1 MFKGDF
7 MKKTILIAS
16 VLALLTTGCSDK
28 TKSATSK
35 FIKVIPSSS
44 DINGSKDAIVKNLSS
59 KNYKLI
65 TSYNHEKDALALKQM
80 LYPTLTIEINNPK
93 ISTKLISCNPSIAQ
107 DLPIRVALYNKIN
120 GETYISYTD
129 PEYWS
134 LKHNIK
140 DATCINLVIAI
151 KQDLQEAVDSI
162 TKKSK

>member
-16 VLALLTTGCSDK
+16 VLALFITGCSDK

-35 FIKVIPSSS
+35 FIKVFPSNR
-44 DINGSKDAIVKNLSS
+44 DLNGSKDAIVKNLSS

-80 LYPTLTIEINNPK
+80 LYPTATIELNNPK
-93 ISTKLISCNPSIAQ
+93 ISTKLISCNPTIAL
-107 DLPIRVALYNKIN
+107 DLPIRIAIYNDIKGN
-120 GETYISYTD
+120 TYISYTD

-140 DATCINLVIAI
+140 DATCINLVLAI
-151 KQDLQEAVDSI
+151 KQDLQEAVNYI